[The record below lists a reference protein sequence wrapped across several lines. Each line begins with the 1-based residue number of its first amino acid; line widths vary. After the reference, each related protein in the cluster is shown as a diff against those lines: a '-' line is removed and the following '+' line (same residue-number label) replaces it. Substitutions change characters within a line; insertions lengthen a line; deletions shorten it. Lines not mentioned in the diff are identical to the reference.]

1 MNEKRKSMDANTE
14 MSYMLKLSDQ
24 DFEAAIIKA
33 LQLAIMNTLET
44 NEK

>member
-1 MNEKRKSMDANTE
+1 
-14 MSYMLKLSDQ
+14 MLKLSDQ